1 MIQRTVLI
9 ENELGLHARAAAK
22 FVKLAAR
29 FESDVKLCRLG
40 NDESIDGKSIL
51 GILLMAAAKGTRFQI
66 TFDGRD
72 EELAA
77 TEIVRLIE
85 DKFGEEQ

>member
-29 FESDVKLCRLG
+29 FESDVKLCRVG

-51 GILLMAAAKGTRFQI
+51 GILT
-66 TFDGRD
+66 
-72 EELAA
+72 LAA
-77 TEIVRLIE
+77 TQGSEITLRIHGDDEKAALKALDDLI
-85 DKFGEEQ
+85 KNRFGEDE

>member
-22 FVKLAAR
+22 FVKLASE
-29 FESDVKLCRLG
+29 FEAEVKLCRLG

-66 TFDGRD
+66 TFEGSD
-72 EELAA
+72 EERAA
-77 TEIVRLIE
+77 EEIVRLVE
-85 DKFGEEQ
+85 GKFGEEK

>member
-9 ENELGLHARAAAK
+9 ENELGLHARAAPK

-29 FESDVKLCRLG
+29 FESDDKLCRVG

-66 TFDGRD
+66 TFDGCD

-77 TEIVRLIE
+77 VEIVGLIE
-85 DKFGEEQ
+85 NKFGEEQ